1 MKKSITLKQTA
12 LCLALCLIIFC
23 VCDLLVPQQESQV
36 YNSVIRLH
44 IIANSNTSTDQS
56 LKLAVRDAVLAANC
70 FEGAK
75 DMDTARLS
83 VTAAASKAVD
93 TANAVLAA
101 EGVSYRATCLWGR
114 ESYPT
119 RVYDGFRLPA
129 GDYLSLRIVL
139 GNGDG
144 ENWWCVLFPPLCLG
158 ASKDVLNSPSGK
170 VFSVKTKKYSF
181 RFKLLELFFA

>member
-1 MKKSITLKQTA
+1 MYS
-12 LCLALCLIIFC
+12 
-23 VCDLLVPQQESQV
+23 
-36 YNSVIRLH
+36 SVIRLH
-44 IIANSNTSTDQS
+44 IIANSNTAADQS
-56 LKLAVRDAVLAANC
+56 LKLAVRDAVLAADC
-70 FEGAK
+70 FNGAES
-75 DMDTARLS
+75 MDKAQAS
-83 VTAAASKAVD
+83 VTAAASKAVE

-101 EGVSYRATCLWGR
+101 EGVPYRATCLWGR

-119 RVYDGFRLPA
+119 RVYEGFRLPA

-139 GNGDG
+139 GEGNG

-158 ASKDVLNSPSGK
+158 AAKDVLNGPSGK